1 MLKHKVAFETHAK
14 LAKSALKSDKS
25 TAKKLLNMVIEMKSA
40 YFMLVESFHFY
51 KADVIERE
59 CKTET
64 EFNGKEEN
72 GSDSFPHNDT
82 WSDEQMTR
90 YIEITEAL
98 EEKIEELGKVEAIPA
113 PENVVEEK
121 FDYLSTEI
129 ESEKAY
135 LKQSIDSFVDEVNSV
150 QKIPFA
156 TAQAMEKFTEKLKLR
171 LEMLVQRARNVDEK
185 LRQVVNDF
193 YNLEA
198 SKIDSALLRVC
209 TKIEESSYSSSSG
222 SSSNPAGTSRA
233 VKEQVFLEKSKPP
246 KFKGEEV
253 DYPEFKRKW
262 LSIVSKANL
271 PEESEVDKLK
281 DSIPSD
287 AGDQLYG
294 VTTTAKCWEILDKRF
309 GDPRII
315 SMKLKQQLKS
325 IKSEGKSDPE
335 RVIGLSIKVRTIV
348 TKLEAIKKQDAL
360 LHDSEFLSA
369 VYYALPSVDQRKWLE
384 TKKIDCHWTAMM
396 QFLEEAYDRAT
407 EELSLLSTYRA
418 DSDVKTRVQDIKPLS
433 KSFAAYV
440 TQDEG
445 GEDVDEK
452 REKARKRSEDFCG
465 KCPVCSQAHTWTRA
479 DGEQWPS
486 DRFLSCKKY
495 HDMPVAAR
503 AKAVEKC
510 GGCPRCTSWK
520 HTRDRCRMNPNSCT
534 KENSAGVNC
543 KGDHSR
549 LLCGS
554 GNAYC
559 YATKAKPLHPAE
571 GVVKPVP
578 GGGGGGV
585 LGPYGNLPT
594 SPTNL
599 TNPTGNDAF
608 EDVNET
614 AETVP
619 YFQDIEVEGH
629 DIKAR
634 TFWDRG
640 STRVLIREEFGERL
654 GLVKKKVSY
663 TLEVVGSVERKTGY
677 IYLLSL
683 KDMYGGSHRIWG
695 HGISSI
701 MLSSVPDMSALTSTF
716 PHVPKEAFKAMVD
729 REVDILIG
737 LNMTHIMPEGG
748 AGVDKSEGVSV
759 MRSLFAPG
767 WVVGGVLPD
776 VETTTKHKLSVKAA
790 VGVAEK
796 FRAGLKKDNLLQ
808 AYNEQVQQILD
819 RKAAVKLSREENLDL
834 VAKKCQVE
842 KVHWVQSDLNPADLL
857 TRGTASIQDIG
868 PFSFHQKGPKFLS
881 SPRESWP
888 VTRSFVPVD
897 IPEDEVRQKTFVAAL
912 KTKVYSDFF
921 EIKLVNSVEKIARYS
936 NDLKKVHRILS
947 RVIRAW
953 GFPDME
959 KLITMVKIMKKA
971 LHHSL
976 PKGRELRPLAIKN
989 VSDTNQQD
997 EDMMPL
1003 TPNQLLLG
1011 HTTSERPS
1019 MEYSEDNR
1027 FSARL
1032 AYIQSVHAEWW
1043 RRWMEDVLPTLIPCR
1058 KWKSPTRNMKI
1069 GDVAMMVYKGNLVDD
1084 YRLVRVVQVFPDERG
1099 LIRTVKVAYR
1109 RKDRRE
1115 KPEVYKSKPLAEEE
1129 VGVQRLAL
1137 LQAAGEEPPSGCD

>member
-1 MLKHKVAFETHAK
+1 MTRNPEKEMLKHKVAFETHVK

-25 TAKKLLNMVIEMKSA
+25 TAKKLLNMVIEVKSA

-98 EEKIEELGKVEAIPA
+98 EEKIEELGKVDAIPA

-348 TKLEAIKKQDAL
+348 TKLEAMKKQDAL

-495 HDMPVAAR
+495 NDMPVAAR

-520 HTRDRCRMNPNSCT
+520 HTRDRCRMNPNSCN
-534 KENSAGVNC
+534 KEDSAGVNC

-578 GGGGGGV
+578 GGGGGGGGV

-594 SPTNL
+594 SPIP
-599 TNPTGNDAF
+599 PT
-608 EDVNET
+608 
-614 AETVP
+614 
-619 YFQDIEVEGH
+619 
-629 DIKAR
+629 
-634 TFWDRG
+634 
-640 STRVLIREEFGERL
+640 
-654 GLVKKKVSY
+654 
-663 TLEVVGSVERKTGY
+663 
-677 IYLLSL
+677 
-683 KDMYGGSHRIWG
+683 
-695 HGISSI
+695 
-701 MLSSVPDMSALTSTF
+701 
-716 PHVPKEAFKAMVD
+716 
-729 REVDILIG
+729 
-737 LNMTHIMPEGG
+737 
-748 AGVDKSEGVSV
+748 
-759 MRSLFAPG
+759 
-767 WVVGGVLPD
+767 
-776 VETTTKHKLSVKAA
+776 
-790 VGVAEK
+790 
-796 FRAGLKKDNLLQ
+796 
-808 AYNEQVQQILD
+808 
-819 RKAAVKLSREENLDL
+819 
-834 VAKKCQVE
+834 
-842 KVHWVQSDLNPADLL
+842 
-857 TRGTASIQDIG
+857 
-868 PFSFHQKGPKFLS
+868 
-881 SPRESWP
+881 SP
-888 VTRSFVPVD
+888 T
-897 IPEDEVRQKTFVAAL
+897 
-912 KTKVYSDFF
+912 
-921 EIKLVNSVEKIARYS
+921 
-936 NDLKKVHRILS
+936 
-947 RVIRAW
+947 
-953 GFPDME
+953 
-959 KLITMVKIMKKA
+959 
-971 LHHSL
+971 
-976 PKGRELRPLAIKN
+976 PLA
-989 VSDTNQQD
+989 
-997 EDMMPL
+997 MMHL
-1003 TPNQLLLG
+1003 K
-1011 HTTSERPS
+1011 
-1019 MEYSEDNR
+1019 M
-1027 FSARL
+1027 
-1032 AYIQSVHAEWW
+1032 
-1043 RRWMEDVLPTLIPCR
+1043 
-1058 KWKSPTRNMKI
+1058 
-1069 GDVAMMVYKGNLVDD
+1069 
-1084 YRLVRVVQVFPDERG
+1084 
-1099 LIRTVKVAYR
+1099 
-1109 RKDRRE
+1109 
-1115 KPEVYKSKPLAEEE
+1115 
-1129 VGVQRLAL
+1129 
-1137 LQAAGEEPPSGCD
+1137 